1 MSHNATTV
9 NGTPPSA
16 SGALTLSNAYFGVT
30 TYPVITSLSTIVA
43 NVPVGYSIPMGRN
56 SSYNILTTKQGT
68 SAQLGPTLNVIS
80 TTYQGDWFDRIT
92 LPAGTWLIRANIAQD
107 PSNSSTGSFCLVNFS
122 TGARLHTRRATIFAV
137 HRLCDPDRIHSDRLP
152 HSSGN
157 SLQEQRGWI
166 WAHRFLNL
174 KSRIKELP
182 CLRP

>member
-43 NVPVGYSIPMGRN
+43 NVPVRYSIPMGRN

-107 PSNSSTGSFCLVNFS
+107 PSYSSTGSFCLVNFS
-122 TGARLHTRRATIFAV
+122 TGARIGPVVSTRDAQRSS
-137 HRLCDPDRIHSDRLP
+137 LCIGYVTLTASTQIAFRTVAGTVYKNREAGYGRIGFS
-152 HSSGN
+152 
-157 SLQEQRGWI
+157 I
-166 WAHRFLNL
+166 L
-174 KSRIKELP
+174 KVA
-182 CLRP
+182 